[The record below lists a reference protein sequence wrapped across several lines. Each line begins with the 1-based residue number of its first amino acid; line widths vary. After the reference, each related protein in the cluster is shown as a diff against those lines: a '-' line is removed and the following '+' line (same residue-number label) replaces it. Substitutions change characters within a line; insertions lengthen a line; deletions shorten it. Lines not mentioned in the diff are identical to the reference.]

1 MRCVTRNV
9 KKSKRRII
17 GGGAEA
23 VIYLHD
29 GRVTKHRPKKS
40 YRHPVIDKEFRES
53 RTRREARVLQKAKK
67 VGLCV
72 PNVLGVKESEGV
84 LEIEHVSGVKA
95 RDLLEDSKVSM
106 KRKLEVCREIGA
118 GVALLHSHGIVHGDL
133 TTSNFIA
140 MPKGK
145 VCFIDFGLSFHSDRI
160 EDKAVDL
167 HLLKRAMESKH
178 WRFADDFFAAAV
190 EGYKENYEEAELVL
204 KRLSV
209 VEARGRYKHKNE

>member
-1 MRCVTRNV
+1 MASGKNA
-9 KKSKRRII
+9 KSAKRRII

-29 GRVTKHRPKKS
+29 GKVTKHRPKKN
-40 YRHPVIDKEFRES
+40 YRHPAIDREFRES
-53 RTRREARVLQKAKK
+53 RTRREARVLQKAKTI
-67 VGLCV
+67 GLCV

-84 LEIEHVSGVKA
+84 LEIEHVAGRKA
-95 RDLLEDSKVSM
+95 RDLLEDSKIPA
-106 KRKLEVCREIGA
+106 KRKLEVCREIGE

-133 TTSNFIA
+133 TTSNFIVV
-140 MPKGK
+140 PKGN
-145 VCFIDFGLSFHSDRI
+145 VCFIDFGLSFHSDRL

-178 WRFADDFFAAAV
+178 WRHADAFFAAAA
-190 EGYKENYEEAELVL
+190 EGYKENYAQAKEVL
-204 KRLSV
+204 ARLSV

>member
-1 MRCVTRNV
+1 MKAT
-9 KKSKRRII
+9 KRRII

-29 GRVTKHRPKKS
+29 GKVTKHRPRKS

-53 RTRREARVLQKAKK
+53 RTRREARVLQKAKTI
-67 VGLCV
+67 GLCV
-72 PNVLGVKESEGV
+72 PSVLGVKEKEGI
-84 LEIEHVSGVKA
+84 LEIEHVKGVKA
-95 RDLLEDSKVSM
+95 RDVLENAKTPM

-118 GVALLHSHGIVHGDL
+118 GVALLHAHGIVHGDL
-133 TTSNFIA
+133 TTSNFIV

-145 VCFIDFGLSFHSDRI
+145 VCFIDFGLSFHSDRL
-160 EDKAVDL
+160 EDKAVDI

-178 WRFADDFFAAAV
+178 WRHADAFFAAAV
-190 EGYKENYEEAELVL
+190 EGYKENYVQAKEVFA
-204 KRLSV
+204 RLNV